1 MASPPVVPRSD
12 DKGEFGEGGREPMP
26 GIDVGGQFVVAVTQV
41 LDEGVPRADASDGTV
56 AWTRSK
62 PGSLYRCVVALVNT
76 LHLGPGS
83 VGSAFRRR

>member
-1 MASPPVVPRSD
+1 MTEHLGY
-12 DKGEFGEGGREPMP
+12 DKHDPSRNG
-26 GIDVGGQFVVAVTQV
+26 AN
-41 LDEGVPRADASDGTV
+41 GTV